1 MEFVYHLVGS
11 PDVIAMGMG
20 ADKKVE
26 VLIRDAERLQI
37 GSNLSFHAPSL
48 RHARPQRISRVIIR
62 GIVAILSCINH
73 SEMASALEDNG
84 IHVIE
89 RKHMYLHRTIVS
101 PRRRMQEKRMSQ
113 GKPLPRQQK
122 PLVRRYN

>member
-26 VLIRDAERLQI
+26 VLIRDAERSQI
-37 GSNLSFHAPSL
+37 GSNLSFHATPL
-48 RHARPQRISRVIIR
+48 RHAWPQRISRVIIR

-73 SEMASALEDNG
+73 SEMAIALKDNG

-89 RKHMYLHRTIVS
+89 RKHMYFHRTIVS
-101 PRRRMQEKRMSQ
+101 PIGVCRRNACHKAS
-113 GKPLPRQQK
+113 
-122 PLVRRYN
+122 RRHGNKSH

>member
-37 GSNLSFHAPSL
+37 GSNLSFHAPPL

-101 PRRRMQEKRMSQ
+101 PVGVCRRNACHKASRCHDNKSH
-113 GKPLPRQQK
+113 
-122 PLVRRYN
+122 